1 MSSLAVAYR
10 WLGCSNTCSLL
21 TIKMP
26 PRSKVSQ
33 LPTDVK
39 AELDKKLIGSAFSGY
54 RAIEAW
60 LKEQGFEISHS
71 AIHIY
76 GQEFEESLK
85 NIKNSTEQAKAIV
98 AMVGDDEN
106 ALGEAVTSLA
116 LQKALEALLA
126 LDVTITKTNDGGSDK
141 FAYEWTKLLRAV
153 GQLSNQSI
161 ANKQYRSK
169 VQKIIEEEIK
179 VMELEAKAKSVGNEA
194 DQAEAEVMH
203 KALDKVRRIHG
214 LI

>member
-1 MSSLAVAYR
+1 MAVVYY
-10 WLGCSNTCSLL
+10 WPGCSNTRSLL

-54 RAIEAW
+54 RAIETW
-60 LKEQGFEISHS
+60 LNEQGFQISHS
-71 AIHIY
+71 AIHTY
-76 GQEFEESLK
+76 GQEFQKNLD
-85 NIKNSTEQAKAIV
+85 NIKTSTEQAKAIV

-126 LDVTITKTNDGGSDK
+126 LDVTITKTDDGSPDK

-179 VMELEAKAKSVGNEA
+179 AMELEARAKATGTVAE
-194 DQAEAEVMH
+194 QAEAEVMNL
-203 KALDKVRRIHG
+203 ALEKVRQIHG